1 MSASFRIILFINIFN
16 TKLKAEQK
24 TLKFLK
30 FRLTFI
36 LMKSFSFFSV
46 LLSCFILN
54 AQQPNTEIFLF
65 DASYDSSELKL
76 LNPKNI
82 SNNEGYDNQPSFF
95 NDNAIL
101 FSSTRNGQT
110 DIVEYRD
117 NYGSKT
123 WLCFT
128 EGGEYTPLKIPNSKN
143 VSAVRLDKDGKQ
155 RLYAY
160 NLRTADNSELI
171 KDLVVAYY
179 TWFNEDII
187 VSAVIEDENLNLYT
201 TNLKEGWNRKYQS
214 NVGRSFHKIPN
225 SNLVSFISKENEDN
239 WQIKSLNPIT
249 GETKVIANTMPGV
262 EDICWL
268 INGTIISGKDSKLYK
283 LKPKYDV
290 EWIEIADLSPNSIS
304 KITRIASN
312 AISSKILIAAE
323 IASNTSEN
331 NNQSSSD
338 SNSNSGSTSNSD
350 STSDAG
356 AIVQSH
362 IGPYNAGDLNG
373 FSNAFAENVVV
384 SRYPNEKM
392 YEGRQTL
399 KQKYTPHFK
408 NNKNLSVK
416 VNNRIVLNDYVI
428 DEELTTMNNG
438 NGRQATIYTTGKEGI
453 KTMTFVSNTNVTS
466 NPEIIVNKQL
476 EAYNRRDIDAFMK
489 TYTKD
494 VKLYNYPNDLTTDGQ
509 SAMRKSYLSWFDYA
523 KDLRAVIQKRIV
535 IGNKVIDQEQVT
547 ANGRTI
553 NAIAI
558 YEVENGLIS
567 KVTFIQ

>member
-46 LLSCFILN
+46 LLCCFILN

-239 WQIKSLNPIT
+239 WQIKSLNPLT

-323 IASNTSEN
+323 ITSNTSES

-408 NNKNLSVK
+408 NNKNLSVR

-489 TYTKD
+489 TYTND
-494 VKLYNYPNDLTTDGQ
+494 VKLFNYPNDLTTEGQ